1 MTPDQVKLVQ
11 DSFAKVAP
19 ISAWNKPPEVVAG
32 RRGDREDE
40 NEGEEEDF
48 NLQLET

>member
-19 ISAWNKPPEVVAG
+19 IAATAQSARHSACARARTGKTAKQDP
-32 RRGDREDE
+32 RR
-40 NEGEEEDF
+40 
-48 NLQLET
+48 